1 MMSTLILYTSSPLLS
16 PSEAALSQT
25 LCYLRSPAKDDEDD
39 VSRVIVLSSVGLSFD
54 SQGEEGEER
63 GGGLVVE
70 SVLTGDKKGWLMDWR
85 DTDSRQEQGEEK
97 EKERRKVVVVCLVG
111 EGEEGLMQ

>member
-1 MMSTLILYTSSPLLS
+1 MSTLILYTSSPLLS
-16 PSEAALSQT
+16 QSEAALSQT
-25 LCYLRSPAKDDEDD
+25 LCYLRSHAKDD
-39 VSRVIVLSSVGLSFD
+39 VSRVIVLSSVGLGFD
-54 SQGEEGEER
+54 AQGEEGEER

-85 DTDSRQEQGEEK
+85 DTDSRQEEGEEK

-111 EGEEGLMQ
+111 EGEEGLME